1 MLSNLRISGSEKAS
15 LSLVIFL
22 GWIHGIIDVNW
33 ANV

>member
-1 MLSNLRISGSEKAS
+1 MLSKFRISGPEEAS

-22 GWIHGIIDVNW
+22 EWIPGIIDVNW